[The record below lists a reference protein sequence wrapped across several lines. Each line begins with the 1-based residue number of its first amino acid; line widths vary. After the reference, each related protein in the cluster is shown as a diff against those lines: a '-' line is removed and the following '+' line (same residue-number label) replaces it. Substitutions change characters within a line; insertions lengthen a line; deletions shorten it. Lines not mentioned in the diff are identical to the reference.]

1 MKLTDFPSFFLSFFF
16 FFFVEKD
23 FVPTDFHL
31 VYK

>member
-1 MKLTDFPSFFLSFFF
+1 MKLTDFPSFFLFF